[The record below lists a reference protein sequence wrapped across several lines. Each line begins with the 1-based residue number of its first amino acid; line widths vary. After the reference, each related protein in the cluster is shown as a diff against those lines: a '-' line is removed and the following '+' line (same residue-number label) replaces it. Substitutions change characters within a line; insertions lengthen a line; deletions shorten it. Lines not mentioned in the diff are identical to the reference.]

1 MPNLTRAR
9 LRQLTGSGIAS
20 SDATLR
26 LEKGPHPGRDGVS
39 CFSFAIEGKGA
50 SIPCLLVKPLN
61 NLPIRG
67 AVIYAHAHGNR
78 PDIGKQELVMGRP
91 ALLDPPLGVWLA
103 LQGFVVIS
111 PDLPGFGE
119 RQHEGSESSLAKAAQ
134 WQGGSLLGAMVN
146 DMQLVLNWLQSDPMY
161 AHLPKLV
168 AGFSMGATLA
178 SFLGAMRTDISAVIQ
193 ICSFANLMPL
203 LKTGVHDLHGH
214 YMTVPGLLP
223 NYDLSDVARLVSPR
237 PHFVA
242 VGLQDPI
249 TPEFAVRPAIEK
261 LADQYFQVGAE
272 AALSQHIDI
281 EAGHAETMKMRLV
294 LKSFLAR
301 HFS

>member
-1 MPNLTRAR
+1 MPNLTRER
-9 LRQLTGSGIAS
+9 LRRLTGSSVAS

-26 LEKGPHPGRDGVS
+26 LAKEPYPSRDGVL
-39 CFSFAIEGKGA
+39 CFSFAIVGQRA
-50 SIPCLLVKPLN
+50 SIPCLLVQPPP

-119 RQHEGSESSLAKAAQ
+119 RQQEGSESSLAKAAQ
-134 WQGGSLLGAMVN
+134 WQGGSLLGAMLD
-146 DMQLVLNWLQSDPMY
+146 DMQLVLNWLQSDPLY
-161 AHLPKLV
+161 IHLPKLV

-178 SFLGAMRTDISAVIQ
+178 SFLGAIRSDICAVIQ

-203 LKTGVHDLHGH
+203 LKTGAHDLHGH

-223 NYDLSDVARLVSPR
+223 HYDLSDVACLVSPR

-249 TPEFAVRPAIEK
+249 TPEFAARPAFEK
-261 LADQYFQVGAE
+261 LADQYIQVGAE

-281 EAGHAETMKMRLV
+281 EAGHSETIKLRLA

-301 HFS
+301 HF